1 MSKRIRIATRGSQLA
16 LWQAHHVEARLR
28 AAAPE
33 REIEIVP
40 IETRGDQ
47 IRDVPLAKLGG
58 KGLFIKAIEQALL
71 DGRGDLAVH
80 SMKDVPADKEL
91 EPSLVFAAVT
101 ERADPR
107 DALVSRAGVALD
119 GLPQGAHV
127 GTASLRRMCM
137 LKSKRP
143 DLRVST
149 LRGNVPTRLQ
159 KLDAGEFDAIVL
171 SAAGLSRLGF
181 ADRISEILDPEAS
194 IPAVG
199 QGALGIQVRADDQA
213 LAELARAALHHP
225 ADARRIAAERAFLSR
240 LEGGCQTPMAAYA
253 RYDGDA
259 IAIDGAVGR
268 PDGTEILRGARRGS
282 PDDAEA
288 LGLDLADELL
298 ARGADAILRECIA
311 AAEAAP

>member
-1 MSKRIRIATRGSQLA
+1 MKRVIRIATRGSQLA
-16 LWQAHHVEARLR
+16 LWQAHHVEARLL
-28 AAAPE
+28 AHAPDHS
-33 REIEIVP
+33 IEIVP

-58 KGLFIKAIEQALL
+58 KGLFIKAIEQALI
-71 DGRGDLAVH
+71 DDRGDVAVH
-80 SMKDVPADKEL
+80 SMKDVPADREL
-91 EPSLVFAAVT
+91 EPALSIAAVS

-107 DALVSRAGVALD
+107 DALVSRGEVKLD
-119 GLPQGAHV
+119 SLPEGAHV

-137 LKSKRP
+137 LKVMRP

-149 LRGNVPTRLQ
+149 LRGNVPTRLG

-181 ADRISEILDPEAS
+181 GERITEILAPEAS

-199 QGALGIQVRADDQA
+199 QGALGIQVRADDS
-213 LAELARAALHHP
+213 ELAALCREALHHD

-253 RYDGDA
+253 RYEGDEL
-259 IAIDGAVGR
+259 AIDGAVGR
-268 PDGTEILRGARRGS
+268 PDGSEVLRAARRGS
-282 PDDAEA
+282 PDDAES
-288 LGLDLADELL
+288 LGADLADELL
-298 ARGADAILRECIA
+298 GRGAGVILAECIA